1 MLTAPILV
9 EVCPRNL
16 YYTDEA
22 TNREAMTAM
31 VYLFFLLQIKRLATN
46 SAASQ
51 CQKLQ
56 AGDRLVSVNGKPLAD
71 VSGKE
76 AKEILKK
83 TPDHITLVVA
93 RRVSATT
100 AGVKQRPGSQCTR
113 HLKRTESG
121 DDLESPGH
129 LNKSMD
135 SLATVNRFDDK
146 DQSQFGSQES
156 LDHFSMSSAENERH
170 DSMMRRKM
178 SMPGLGFSLTMAR
191 RTGIS
196 MSDIKAL
203 ELVKGTS
210 GLGFSIVGGVDS
222 SQGGDLIV
230 VKTVFA
236 GGPAAKSG
244 QVKEGNIVIE
254 VNGKD
259 FTNITLKEA
268 VEVLK
273 GIPQGSV
280 RLLLCSRAKST

>member
-1 MLTAPILV
+1 MAP
-9 EVCPRNL
+9 
-16 YYTDEA
+16 
-22 TNREAMTAM
+22 
-31 VYLFFLLQIKRLATN
+31 N

-100 AGVKQRPGSQCTR
+100 AGVKQRRGSQRTR
-113 HLKRTESG
+113 RLKRAESG

-135 SLATVNRFDDK
+135 SLATVNTFDDE

-156 LDHFSMSSAENERH
+156 LDRISMSSAVSERRGGT
-170 DSMMRRKM
+170 MRRKM
-178 SMPGLGFSLTMAR
+178 STPGSSFSLTMAR
-191 RTGIS
+191 RAGIS

-210 GLGFSIVGGVDS
+210 GLGFSIVGGVGS

-244 QVKEGNIVIE
+244 QVKEGDIVIE

-259 FTNITLKEA
+259 FTNITRKEA